1 MEDNNN
7 LEDNLPMAT
16 YIMLHRIYDILTL
29 IAIKLNPEDA
39 SKMIGYHE
47 QGHLLGPLP
56 SYLSDT
62 EEESNE

>member
-1 MEDNNN
+1 MEDKNN
-7 LEDNLPMAT
+7 LEDNLPMAS

-39 SKMIGYHE
+39 AKMISYHE

-56 SYLSDT
+56 SYLSN
-62 EEESNE
+62 EEEENE